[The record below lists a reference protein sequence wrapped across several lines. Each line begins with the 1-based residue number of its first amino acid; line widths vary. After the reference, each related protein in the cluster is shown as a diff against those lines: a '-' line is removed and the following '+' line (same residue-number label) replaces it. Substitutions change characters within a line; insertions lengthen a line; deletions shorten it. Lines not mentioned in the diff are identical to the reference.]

1 MGAGGGGNRLTAPAP
16 VRRAGAAAMPDTRPQ
31 IFERP
36 GRDEERK
43 FGIWAAAR
51 RHDDFSSNRHLWTMD
66 SFQ

>member
-1 MGAGGGGNRLTAPAP
+1 MGRQPFDRTGP

-51 RHDDFSSNRHLWTMD
+51 RHDDFSSNRHD
-66 SFQ
+66 VD